1 MIAGEVA
8 DPRRTIRKTVRPIFW
23 RMFTFFV
30 VNIWLVGMCVPSND
44 TDLVNAS
51 GTMGSPFV
59 IAIKRADVY
68 GLAHAIN
75 GFIFLSVI
83 SCGITSAYIASRSLT
98 ALSDLQIIHP
108 FFGRKDS
115 QGRPYVS
122 LVISLGLGGGLCYLN
137 TNSVGTLVYGWFS
150 ALVRNSNKKNPR
162 WIEDIDIFLSGGN
175 RDTFPMGLNL
185 YCPSSVPA
193 RSPSPRQRS

>member
-1 MIAGEVA
+1 MA
-8 DPRRTIRKTVRPIFW
+8 DPRRTIKKTVRPVFW

-83 SCGITSAYIASRSLT
+83 SCGITSVYIASRSLT

-122 LVISLGLGGGLCYLN
+122 LIISLGLGGGLGYLN
-137 TNSVGTLVYGWFS
+137 CNSVGTLVYSWFS
-150 ALVRNSNKKNPR
+150 ALVSTTRKRMRLVK
-162 WIEDIDIFLSGGN
+162 
-175 RDTFPMGLNL
+175 RD
-185 YCPSSVPA
+185 
-193 RSPSPRQRS
+193 

>member
-1 MIAGEVA
+1 MIAGEVK
-8 DPRRTIRKTVRPIFW
+8 DPRKTIKKTVRPIFW

-30 VNIWLVGMCVPSND
+30 VNIWLVGMCVPSDD

-108 FFGRKDS
+108 FFGKKDS

-122 LVISLGLGGGLCYLN
+122 LIISLGLGGGLCYLN
-137 TNSVGTLVYGWFS
+137 TNSIGTLVYGWFS
-150 ALVRNSNKKNPR
+150 ALVRASTLAITPVK
-162 WIEDIDIFLSGGN
+162 E
-175 RDTFPMGLNL
+175 
-185 YCPSSVPA
+185 Y
-193 RSPSPRQRS
+193 

>member
-1 MIAGEVA
+1 
-8 DPRRTIRKTVRPIFW
+8 
-23 RMFTFFV
+23 MFTFFV

-59 IAIKRADVY
+59 IAVKRADVY

-75 GFIFLSVI
+75 RFIFLSVV
-83 SCGITSAYIASRSLT
+83 SCGITSVYIASRSLT

-122 LVISLGLGGGLCYLN
+122 LIISLGLGGGLAYLN
-137 TNSVGTLVYGWFS
+137 CNSVGTLVYSWFS
-150 ALVRNSNKKNPR
+150 ALVSHQQSKWYVKSCQHFDLGGNSNA
-162 WIEDIDIFLSGGN
+162 
-175 RDTFPMGLNL
+175 FPMGFDL
-185 YCPSSVPA
+185 YCSSSIPPGP
-193 RSPSPRQRS
+193 PSPRQGS

>member
-1 MIAGEVA
+1 
-8 DPRRTIRKTVRPIFW
+8 
-23 RMFTFFV
+23 MFTFFV

-68 GLAHAIN
+68 GLAHVIN

-115 QGRPYVS
+115 HGRPYVS
-122 LVISLGLGGGLCYLN
+122 LVISLGLGGGL
-137 TNSVGTLVYGWFS
+137 
-150 ALVRNSNKKNPR
+150 
-162 WIEDIDIFLSGGN
+162 
-175 RDTFPMGLNL
+175 
-185 YCPSSVPA
+185 
-193 RSPSPRQRS
+193 